1 MNASHA
7 DREKWLAIVMA
18 AALDHNILQPD
29 DVIRHITPTILAAH
43 LPPDVMSNVLAA
55 SLSSGQMTAEVILRA
70 AGPGVL
76 SRYVPPDVIWQA
88 IADGARRADI
98 AEGQGG

>member
-1 MNASHA
+1 MNASQA

-18 AALDHNILQPD
+18 AALDHNVLQPE
-29 DVIRHITPTILAAH
+29 DVIRHVTPAILAAH

-55 SLSSGQMTAEVILRA
+55 SLTAGQMTPEVILRS

-76 SRYVPPDVIWQA
+76 SRYIPPDVLWQA
-88 IADGARRADI
+88 VTEAAKRAEI
-98 AEGQGG
+98 PGSN